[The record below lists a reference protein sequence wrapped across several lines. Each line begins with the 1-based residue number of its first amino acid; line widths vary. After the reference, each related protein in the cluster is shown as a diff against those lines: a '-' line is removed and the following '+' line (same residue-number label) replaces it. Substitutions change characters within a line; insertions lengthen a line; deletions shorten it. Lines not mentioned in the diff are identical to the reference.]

1 MITRAYP
8 LFIHVLLRVD
18 VSRALLSQIGHQL
31 TDSRSGVVTESAHHV
46 LVIADIATFP
56 AGTTEDEMQRAQP
69 SCCSMITSDFDVI
82 LNGPQHDVGSLR
94 GVERLRADLALS
106 AGVRVCPIPLSGWKV
121 KDFAAQSTESP
132 DSVMQR
138 QLLRRLLTLNTG
150 ELPTESKRKS
160 AKLGGDH

>member
-1 MITRAYP
+1 MDA
-8 LFIHVLLRVD
+8 
-18 VSRALLSQIGHQL
+18 SRAHLSQIGYRL
-31 TDSRSGVVTESAHHV
+31 TDSRSDVVTESARHV

-56 AGTTEDEMQRAQP
+56 EGTTEDEMQRAQP
-69 SCCSMITSDFDVI
+69 SCCFMITSDFDVI

-150 ELPTESKRKS
+150 DLPTESKRKT
-160 AKLGGDH
+160 AKRGGDH